1 MDNIERSIVYLRGLI
16 DGGGYDDDTQEG
28 RIFNA
33 IADVL
38 ENISDELNILSS
50 RGRYCEDMIEEIL
63 DEELEYGDDEF
74 DEEFDEDD
82 FVELECPNCHDIVL
96 FDNDT
101 YNNTENIICPNCNAT
116 I

>member
-16 DGGGYDDDTQEG
+16 DGCGYDDDTNEG

-38 ENISDELNILSS
+38 ENISDEVQTLSS
-50 RGRYCEDMIEEIL
+50 RGRYCEDMIDEIL
-63 DEELEYGDDEF
+63 DDELDEL
-74 DEEFDEDD
+74 DNEEFDEDD
-82 FVELECPNCHDIVL
+82 FVEVECPNCHDVVL
-96 FDNDT
+96 FDNET
-101 YNNTENIICPNCNAT
+101 YEKNDNLICPNCSAT

>member
-16 DGGGYDDDTQEG
+16 DGCGYDDDTQEG

-33 IADVL
+33 MADVL
-38 ENISDELNILSS
+38 ENLADEVQILSS

-63 DEELEYGDDEF
+63 DEELEYIDDM
-74 DEEFDEDD
+74 DEEFDDDD
-82 FVELECPNCHDIVL
+82 FVEVECPNCNETVL
-96 FDNDT
+96 FDSETYDNSDT
-101 YNNTENIICPNCNAT
+101 LICPGCNAT